1 MIRYIRD
8 LITGLNDSEN
18 YDRHMLAL
26 ESAAELIRNKASF
39 GKEVTDHIYQLSST
53 LVGLQDHFERDGFGE
68 LRLKAMI
75 AVLIASPELMGPWFS
90 REYFSGDYSLSQ
102 RAAILSAIG
111 LGARKL
117 AGFTT
122 DSSNGESTKPTKHN
136 NLFRSLPE
144 KLHSIYIY
152 NSSPIE
158 AVAKDLERAIVQP
171 VALKAAD
178 KLSGPDALKIRTF
191 SSRIEVEKRRKKPIA
206 NQLAKIVDESFFF
219 PLIGLWTAR
228 VQS

>member
-1 MIRYIRD
+1 MISYIRD
-8 LITGLNDSEN
+8 LIAGLNDSEN

-26 ESAAELIRNKASF
+26 ESAAELIRKKANF
-39 GKEVTDHIYQLSST
+39 GKEVTDHIYQLSSI
-53 LVGLQDHFERDGFGE
+53 LVGLQDHFEREGFDE
-68 LRLKAMI
+68 LRLNAMV
-75 AVLIASPELMGPWFS
+75 AVLLASPESMGPWFS
-90 REYFSGDYSLSQ
+90 REYFNGDYSLSQ
-102 RAAILSAIG
+102 RVAMLSAIG
-111 LGARKL
+111 LGARQF
-117 AGFTT
+117 AGFAA
-122 DSSNGESTKPTKHN
+122 SNRMEESTESTKNN

-144 KLHSIYIY
+144 KLHKLYIS

-178 KLSGPDALKIRTF
+178 KLSGPDALKVRTF

-206 NQLAKIVDESFFF
+206 NQLAKVVSDSFFF
-219 PLIGLWTAR
+219 PLIGLWAAR